1 MTDCTSVLLHIK
13 QKKEQKNGAFD
24 RSYSRIKIR
33 KNFVTN
39 LFQRNFSTT
48 KQMMSWVYS
57 LYFVLFRK
65 TVDRTRLKLR
75 KNGQQRATCF
85 AILQEK
91 QLEKRCCAFYHP
103 RSKLLTT
110 WFVARQV
117 LRGSRNI
124 AIQLS
129 LQPMLQ
135 DRLHGFCCQ
144 FYSLQFSNQS
154 RLPHEFEPLS

>member
-1 MTDCTSVLLHIK
+1 MTDCTSALLHIMS
-13 QKKEQKNGAFD
+13 KKTDGAFD
-24 RSYSRIKIR
+24 RSYSRIRIR

-39 LFQRNFSTT
+39 LLQRNFWTT
-48 KQMMSWVYS
+48 KQMLSWVYS

-65 TVDRTRLKLR
+65 TVDRTRFKLR
-75 KNGQQRATCF
+75 KHGQQRATCF
-85 AILQEK
+85 ATLQEK

-129 LQPMLQ
+129 LQAMLQ
-135 DRLHGFCCQ
+135 DRLHGFCC
-144 FYSLQFSNQS
+144 
-154 RLPHEFEPLS
+154 